1 MCKCVFIFTLLIQIF
16 SFHSSPQMEAES
28 FIFYYFLM
36 NQLLGVIVLGFHTLS
51 SSYSVPYLPFLL
63 FFPFSLTPCGTLRDP
78 PCNLASCTSI
88 CKWIVSFFQ
97 KSWGLHYPY
106 MYQPFRLH
114 LFTFISRPCSHTE
127 QWQKGSLHLICL
139 FPFVSTFSSSSVF
152 CRWNLTFVQK
162 NTASISH
169 DSSKLMK

>member
-1 MCKCVFIFTLLIQIF
+1 MCVYFYSAYPDIFFSLFPSDGSRKFHILLL
-16 SFHSSPQMEAES
+16 PYES
-28 FIFYYFLM
+28 AVV
-36 NQLLGVIVLGFHTLS
+36 VIVPGFHTLS

-152 CRWNLTFVQK
+152 CRWNLIFVQK
-162 NTASISH
+162 NTAPISH
-169 DSSKLMK
+169 DSSKLMR